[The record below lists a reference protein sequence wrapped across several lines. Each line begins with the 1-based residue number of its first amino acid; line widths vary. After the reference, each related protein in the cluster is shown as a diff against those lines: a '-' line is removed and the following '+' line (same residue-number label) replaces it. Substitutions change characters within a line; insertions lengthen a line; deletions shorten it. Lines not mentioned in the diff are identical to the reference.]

1 MDEASKLLEA
11 AHAKETQALR
21 RDRDAAAAAMASHQ
35 ARAHELERKL
45 LEAQLS
51 KQVGAL
57 GLEALRGRSSGHESA
72 RVSNEI
78 LPIVKI
84 SSPLS

>member
-11 AHAKETQALR
+11 AHVKETQALR

-51 KQVGAL
+51 KQVGGGIGTGSLAKAQL
-57 GLEALRGRSSGHESA
+57 WA
-72 RVSNEI
+72 RI
-78 LPIVKI
+78 GARIK
-84 SSPLS
+84 